1 MEFRIRALAFGV
13 HACAV
18 MQLIATLLVTTRLE
32 AHECMKKLQVSVSGC
47 PSAGMG
53 VCVCLCL
60 CVCVCVCLCVRV
72 SVCVCVSVCGWLG
85 VGE

>member
-60 CVCVCVCLCVRV
+60 CVCVCVSVCAC
-72 SVCVCVSVCGWLG
+72 VCVCVCLCMWVAGCG
-85 VGE
+85 